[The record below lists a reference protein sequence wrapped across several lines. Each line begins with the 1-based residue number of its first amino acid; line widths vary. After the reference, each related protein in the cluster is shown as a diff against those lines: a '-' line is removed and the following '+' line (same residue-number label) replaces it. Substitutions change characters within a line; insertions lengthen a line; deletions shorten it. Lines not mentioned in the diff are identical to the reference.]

1 MQSMKEC
8 ASQITTVN
16 FGGTFAMKK
25 NNNDEEG
32 VALLLTILL
41 LVTITVG
48 LNAIVW
54 TIL

>member
-1 MQSMKEC
+1 MREY

-16 FGGTFAMKK
+16 FGGTFAMKR